1 MIEIL
6 ACSTCNTDQTA
17 ITDPESGEI
26 VCSKCGLV
34 ISEKFEDY
42 AHQERRA
49 YSIQEADERAR
60 TGARTSLAFHDMGL
74 STIIGKAN
82 KDASGQLLNSAMRS
96 SMDKLRIW
104 DSRIHVNSSE
114 DRSLRRAFHQ
124 LNTLRDK
131 LGLSDT
137 LVEKSAYL
145 YRKAQERGLIRGR
158 TVDGIMTAAV
168 YIACRETG
176 TPKSLE
182 DISIVSNLKR
192 KDITRCYRRLVFDL
206 DIKIPIVDP
215 MKCIVKVANKL
226 SLSEKTKNKAMNL
239 MTYAI
244 KTEINAGK
252 IPMGLAATVLYASCL
267 KTGENVSQTN
277 IAEASGVTEVTIRN
291 RFKDLTSKIDEATDH

>member
-34 ISEKFEDY
+34 ISEKIEDY

-49 YSIQEADERAR
+49 YSMHEADERAR

-82 KDASGQLLNSAMRS
+82 KDASGQLLNSAMCS
-96 SMDKLRIW
+96 SMEKLRIW

-206 DIKIPIVDP
+206 DIKIPIIDP

-244 KTEINAGK
+244 KMEINAGK

-277 IAEASGVTEVTIRN
+277 IAEASGVTEITIRN
-291 RFKDLTSKIDEATDH
+291 RFKDLTSRIKI

>member
-34 ISEKFEDY
+34 ISEKIEDY
-42 AHQERRA
+42 AHQDRRA
-49 YSIQEADERAR
+49 YSMQEADERAR

-82 KDASGQLLNSAMRS
+82 KDASGQLLNSAMCS
-96 SMDKLRIW
+96 SMEKLRIW

-114 DRSLRRAFHQ
+114 DRSLRRAFHH

-182 DISIVSNLKR
+182 DISLVSNLKR

-226 SLSEKTKNKAMNL
+226 GLSEKTKHRAMNL

-244 KTEINAGK
+244 KMEINAGK
-252 IPMGLAATVLYASCL
+252 IPMGLAATVLYASCM
-267 KTGENVSQTN
+267 KTGENISQTN

-291 RFKDLTSKIDEATDH
+291 RFKDLTSRIKI

>member
-6 ACSTCNTDQTA
+6 ACSTCNMDQTA

-26 VCSKCGLV
+26 ICSKCGLV
-34 ISEKFEDY
+34 ISEKIEDY

-82 KDASGQLLNSAMRS
+82 KDASGQLLNSAMCS

-226 SLSEKTKNKAMNL
+226 SLSEKTKHKAMNL

-244 KTEINAGK
+244 KMEINAGK

-291 RFKDLTSKIDEATDH
+291 RFKDLTSRIKI

>member
-26 VCSKCGLV
+26 ICSKCGLV
-34 ISEKFEDY
+34 ISEKIEDY

-82 KDASGQLLNSAMRS
+82 KDASGQLLNSAMCS

-226 SLSEKTKNKAMNL
+226 SLSEKTKHKAMNL

-244 KTEINAGK
+244 KMEINAGK
-252 IPMGLAATVLYASCL
+252 IPMGLAATVLYASCM

-291 RFKDLTSKIDEATDH
+291 RFKDLTSRIKI

>member
-34 ISEKFEDY
+34 ISEKIEDY

-49 YSIQEADERAR
+49 YSMQEADERAR

-82 KDASGQLLNSAMRS
+82 KDASGQLLNSAMCS
-96 SMDKLRIW
+96 SMEKLRIW

-114 DRSLRRAFHQ
+114 DRSLRRAFHH

-226 SLSEKTKNKAMNL
+226 GLSEKTKHRAMNL

-244 KTEINAGK
+244 KMEINAGK
-252 IPMGLAATVLYASCL
+252 IPMGLAATVLYASCM

-291 RFKDLTSKIDEATDH
+291 RFKDLTSRIKI

>member
-34 ISEKFEDY
+34 ISEKIEDY

-49 YSIQEADERAR
+49 YSMQEADERAR

-82 KDASGQLLNSAMRS
+82 KDASGQLLNSAMCS
-96 SMDKLRIW
+96 SMEKLRIW

-226 SLSEKTKNKAMNL
+226 DLSEKTKHKAMNL

-244 KTEINAGK
+244 KMEINAGK
-252 IPMGLAATVLYASCL
+252 IPMGLAATVLYASCM

-291 RFKDLTSKIDEATDH
+291 RFKDLTSRIKI

>member
-34 ISEKFEDY
+34 ISEKIEDY

-49 YSIQEADERAR
+49 YSMQEADERAR

-74 STIIGKAN
+74 STIIGKTN
-82 KDASGQLLNSAMRS
+82 KDASGQLLNSAMCS

-244 KTEINAGK
+244 KMEINAGK

-291 RFKDLTSKIDEATDH
+291 RFKDLTSKIKI

>member
-34 ISEKFEDY
+34 ISEKIEDY

-49 YSIQEADERAR
+49 YSMQEADERAR

-82 KDASGQLLNSAMRS
+82 KDASGQLLNSAMCS
-96 SMDKLRIW
+96 SMEKLRIW

-182 DISIVSNLKR
+182 DISLVSNLKR

-226 SLSEKTKNKAMNL
+226 GLSEKTKHKAMNL

-244 KTEINAGK
+244 KMEINAGK
-252 IPMGLAATVLYASCL
+252 IPMGLAATVLYASCM
-267 KTGENVSQTN
+267 KTGENISQTN

-291 RFKDLTSKIDEATDH
+291 RFKDLTSRIKI

>member
-6 ACSTCNTDQTA
+6 TCSTCNTDQTA

-34 ISEKFEDY
+34 ISEKIEDY

-49 YSIQEADERAR
+49 YSMQEADERAR

-82 KDASGQLLNSAMRS
+82 KDASGQLLNSAMCS
-96 SMDKLRIW
+96 SMEKLRIW

-176 TPKSLE
+176 TPKTLE

-226 SLSEKTKNKAMNL
+226 GLSEKTKHKAMNL

-244 KTEINAGK
+244 KMEINAGK
-252 IPMGLAATVLYASCL
+252 IPMGLAATVLYASCM

-291 RFKDLTSKIDEATDH
+291 RFKDLTSRIKI

>member
-34 ISEKFEDY
+34 ISEKIEDY

-49 YSIQEADERAR
+49 YSMQEADERAR

-82 KDASGQLLNSAMRS
+82 KDASGQLLNSAMCS
-96 SMDKLRIW
+96 SMEKLRIW

-176 TPKSLE
+176 TPKTLE

-226 SLSEKTKNKAMNL
+226 GLSEKTKHKAMNL

-244 KTEINAGK
+244 KMEINAGK
-252 IPMGLAATVLYASCL
+252 IPMGLAATVLYASCM

-291 RFKDLTSKIDEATDH
+291 RFKDLTSRIKI

>member
-34 ISEKFEDY
+34 ISEKIEDY

-49 YSIQEADERAR
+49 YSMQEADERAR

-82 KDASGQLLNSAMRS
+82 KDASGQLLNSAMCS
-96 SMDKLRIW
+96 SMEKLRIW

-114 DRSLRRAFHQ
+114 DRSLRRAFHH

-182 DISIVSNLKR
+182 DISLVSNLKR

-226 SLSEKTKNKAMNL
+226 GLSEKTKHKAMNL
-239 MTYAI
+239 MTYDI
-244 KTEINAGK
+244 KMEINAGK
-252 IPMGLAATVLYASCL
+252 IPMGLAATVLYASCM

-291 RFKDLTSKIDEATDH
+291 RFKDLTSRIKI

>member
-34 ISEKFEDY
+34 ISEKIEDY

-49 YSIQEADERAR
+49 YSMQEADERAR

-82 KDASGQLLNSAMRS
+82 KDASGQLLNSAMCS

-226 SLSEKTKNKAMNL
+226 SLSEKTKHKAMNL

-244 KTEINAGK
+244 KMEINAGK

-291 RFKDLTSKIDEATDH
+291 RFKDLTSKIKI

>member
-34 ISEKFEDY
+34 ISEKIEDY

-49 YSIQEADERAR
+49 YSMQEADERAR

-82 KDASGQLLNSAMRS
+82 KDASGQLLNSAMCS
-96 SMDKLRIW
+96 SMEKLRIW

-114 DRSLRRAFHQ
+114 DRSLRRAFHH

-182 DISIVSNLKR
+182 EISIVSNLKR

-226 SLSEKTKNKAMNL
+226 GLSEKTKHKAMNL

-244 KTEINAGK
+244 KMEINAGK
-252 IPMGLAATVLYASCL
+252 IPMGLAATVLYASCM

-291 RFKDLTSKIDEATDH
+291 RFKDLTSRIKI

>member
-6 ACSTCNTDQTA
+6 ACSTCNTDQAA

-34 ISEKFEDY
+34 ISEKIEDY

-49 YSIQEADERAR
+49 YSMQEADERAR

-82 KDASGQLLNSAMRS
+82 KDASGQLLNSAMCS
-96 SMDKLRIW
+96 SMEKLRIW

-131 LGLSDT
+131 LCLSDT

-182 DISIVSNLKR
+182 DISLVSNLKR

-226 SLSEKTKNKAMNL
+226 GLSEKTKHKAMNL

-244 KTEINAGK
+244 KMEINAGK
-252 IPMGLAATVLYASCL
+252 IPMGLAATVLYASCM

-291 RFKDLTSKIDEATDH
+291 RFKDLTSRIKI

>member
-6 ACSTCNTDQTA
+6 ACSTCNTDQTS

-34 ISEKFEDY
+34 ISEKIEDY

-49 YSIQEADERAR
+49 YSMQEADERAR
-60 TGARTSLAFHDMGL
+60 TGAGTSLAFHDMGL

-82 KDASGQLLNSAMRS
+82 KDASGQLLNSAMCS
-96 SMDKLRIW
+96 SMEKLRIW

-114 DRSLRRAFHQ
+114 DRSLRRAFHH

-226 SLSEKTKNKAMNL
+226 GLSEKTKHRAMNL

-244 KTEINAGK
+244 KMEINAGK
-252 IPMGLAATVLYASCL
+252 IPMGLAATVLYASCM

-291 RFKDLTSKIDEATDH
+291 RFKDLTSRIKI

>member
-26 VCSKCGLV
+26 ICSKCGLV
-34 ISEKFEDY
+34 ISEKIEDY

-49 YSIQEADERAR
+49 YSMQEADERAR

-82 KDASGQLLNSAMRS
+82 KDASGQLLNSAMCS

-226 SLSEKTKNKAMNL
+226 SLSEKTKHKAMNL

-244 KTEINAGK
+244 KMEINAGK

-291 RFKDLTSKIDEATDH
+291 RFKDLTSRIKI

>member
-34 ISEKFEDY
+34 ISEKIEDY

-49 YSIQEADERAR
+49 YSMQEADERAR

-82 KDASGQLLNSAMRS
+82 KDASGQLLNSAMCS
-96 SMDKLRIW
+96 SMEKLRIW

-182 DISIVSNLKR
+182 DISLVSNLKR

-215 MKCIVKVANKL
+215 MKCIVKVAKKL
-226 SLSEKTKNKAMNL
+226 GLSEKTKHKAMNL

-244 KTEINAGK
+244 KMEINAGK
-252 IPMGLAATVLYASCL
+252 IPMGLAATVLYASCM

-291 RFKDLTSKIDEATDH
+291 RFKDLTSRIKI

>member
-34 ISEKFEDY
+34 ISEKIEDY

-49 YSIQEADERAR
+49 YSMQEADERAR
-60 TGARTSLAFHDMGL
+60 TGVCTSLAFHDMGL

-82 KDASGQLLNSAMRS
+82 KDASGQLLNSAMCS
-96 SMDKLRIW
+96 SMEKLRIW

-114 DRSLRRAFHQ
+114 DRSLRRAFHH

-206 DIKIPIVDP
+206 DIKIPIIDP

-226 SLSEKTKNKAMNL
+226 GLSEKTKHRAMNL

-244 KTEINAGK
+244 KMEINAGK
-252 IPMGLAATVLYASCL
+252 IPMGLAATVLYASCM

-291 RFKDLTSKIDEATDH
+291 RFKDLTSRIKI

>member
-6 ACSTCNTDQTA
+6 ACSTCNMDQTA

-26 VCSKCGLV
+26 ICSKCGLV
-34 ISEKFEDY
+34 ISEKIEDY

-82 KDASGQLLNSAMRS
+82 KDASGQLLNSAMCS

-192 KDITRCYRRLVFDL
+192 KDITRCYR
-206 DIKIPIVDP
+206 
-215 MKCIVKVANKL
+215 
-226 SLSEKTKNKAMNL
+226 
-239 MTYAI
+239 
-244 KTEINAGK
+244 
-252 IPMGLAATVLYASCL
+252 GLYLIL
-267 KTGENVSQTN
+267 
-277 IAEASGVTEVTIRN
+277 I
-291 RFKDLTSKIDEATDH
+291 SKFQ

>member
-34 ISEKFEDY
+34 ISEKIEDY

-49 YSIQEADERAR
+49 YSMQEADERAR

-82 KDASGQLLNSAMRS
+82 KDASGQLLNSAMCS
-96 SMDKLRIW
+96 SMEKLRIW

-114 DRSLRRAFHQ
+114 DRSLRRAFHH

-206 DIKIPIVDP
+206 DIKIPIIDP

-226 SLSEKTKNKAMNL
+226 GLSEKTKHRAMNL

-244 KTEINAGK
+244 KMEINAGK
-252 IPMGLAATVLYASCL
+252 IPMGLAATVLYASCM

-291 RFKDLTSKIDEATDH
+291 RFKDLTSRIKI

>member
-34 ISEKFEDY
+34 ISEKIEDY

-49 YSIQEADERAR
+49 YSMQEADERAR

-82 KDASGQLLNSAMRS
+82 KDASGQLLNSAMCS
-96 SMDKLRIW
+96 SMEKLRIW

-137 LVEKSAYL
+137 LVEKSVYL

-226 SLSEKTKNKAMNL
+226 GLSEKTKHKAMNL

-244 KTEINAGK
+244 KMEINAGK
-252 IPMGLAATVLYASCL
+252 IPMGLAATVLYASCM

-291 RFKDLTSKIDEATDH
+291 RFKDLTSRIKI

>member
-34 ISEKFEDY
+34 ISEKIEDY

-49 YSIQEADERAR
+49 YSMQEADERAR

-82 KDASGQLLNSAMRS
+82 KDASGQLLNSAMCS
-96 SMDKLRIW
+96 SMEKLRIW

-176 TPKSLE
+176 TPKTLE

-206 DIKIPIVDP
+206 DIKIPIIDP

-226 SLSEKTKNKAMNL
+226 GLSEKTKHKAMNL

-244 KTEINAGK
+244 KMEINAGK
-252 IPMGLAATVLYASCL
+252 IPMGLAATVLYASCM

-291 RFKDLTSKIDEATDH
+291 RFKDLTSRIKI

>member
-1 MIEIL
+1 ML

-34 ISEKFEDY
+34 ISKKIEDY

-49 YSIQEADERAR
+49 YSMQEADERAR

-82 KDASGQLLNSAMRS
+82 KDASGQLLNSAMCS

-226 SLSEKTKNKAMNL
+226 SLSEKTKNTAMNL

-244 KTEINAGK
+244 KMEINAGK

-291 RFKDLTSKIDEATDH
+291 RFKDLTSRIKI

>member
-34 ISEKFEDY
+34 ISEKIEDY

-49 YSIQEADERAR
+49 YSMQEADERAR

-82 KDASGQLLNSAMRS
+82 KDASGQLLNSAMCS

-206 DIKIPIVDP
+206 DIKIPIADP

-244 KTEINAGK
+244 KMEINAGK

-291 RFKDLTSKIDEATDH
+291 RFKDLTSRIKI

>member
-34 ISEKFEDY
+34 ISEKIEDY

-49 YSIQEADERAR
+49 YSMQEADERAR

-82 KDASGQLLNSAMRS
+82 KDASGQLLNSAMCS

-182 DISIVSNLKR
+182 DISKVSNLKR

-226 SLSEKTKNKAMNL
+226 SLSEKTKYKAMNL

-244 KTEINAGK
+244 KMEINAGK

-291 RFKDLTSKIDEATDH
+291 RFKDLTSRIKI

>member
-34 ISEKFEDY
+34 ISEKIEDY

-74 STIIGKAN
+74 STIIGKTN

-206 DIKIPIVDP
+206 DIKIPIV
-215 MKCIVKVANKL
+215 V
-226 SLSEKTKNKAMNL
+226 
-239 MTYAI
+239 Y
-244 KTEINAGK
+244 
-252 IPMGLAATVLYASCL
+252 
-267 KTGENVSQTN
+267 
-277 IAEASGVTEVTIRN
+277 EVYC
-291 RFKDLTSKIDEATDH
+291 

>member
-34 ISEKFEDY
+34 ISEKIEDY

-49 YSIQEADERAR
+49 YSMQEADERAR
-60 TGARTSLAFHDMGL
+60 TGAGTSLAFHDMGL

-82 KDASGQLLNSAMRS
+82 KDASGQLLNSAMCS
-96 SMDKLRIW
+96 SMEKLRIW

-182 DISIVSNLKR
+182 DISLVSNLKR

-226 SLSEKTKNKAMNL
+226 GLSEKTKHKAMNL

-244 KTEINAGK
+244 KMEINAGK
-252 IPMGLAATVLYASCL
+252 IPMGLAATVLYASCM

-291 RFKDLTSKIDEATDH
+291 RFKDLTSRIKI

>member
-34 ISEKFEDY
+34 ISEKIEDY

-49 YSIQEADERAR
+49 YSMQEADERAR

-82 KDASGQLLNSAMRS
+82 KDASGQLLNSAMCS
-96 SMDKLRIW
+96 SMEKLRIW

-114 DRSLRRAFHQ
+114 DRSLRRAFHH

-226 SLSEKTKNKAMNL
+226 GLSEKTKHKAMNL

-244 KTEINAGK
+244 KMEINAGK
-252 IPMGLAATVLYASCL
+252 IPMGLAATVLYASCM

-291 RFKDLTSKIDEATDH
+291 RFKDLTSRIKI

>member
-34 ISEKFEDY
+34 ISEKIEDY

-49 YSIQEADERAR
+49 YSMQEADERAR

-74 STIIGKAN
+74 STIIGKTN
-82 KDASGQLLNSAMRS
+82 KDASGQLLNPAMCS

-244 KTEINAGK
+244 KMEINAGK

-291 RFKDLTSKIDEATDH
+291 RFKDLTSRIKI

>member
-34 ISEKFEDY
+34 ISEKIEDY

-49 YSIQEADERAR
+49 YSMQEADERAR

-82 KDASGQLLNSAMRS
+82 KDASGQLLNSAMCS

-244 KTEINAGK
+244 KMEINAGK

-291 RFKDLTSKIDEATDH
+291 RFKDLTSKIKI

>member
-34 ISEKFEDY
+34 ISEKIEDY

-49 YSIQEADERAR
+49 YSMQEADERAR

-82 KDASGQLLNSAMRS
+82 KDASGQLLNSAMCS
-96 SMDKLRIW
+96 SMEKLRIW

-168 YIACRETG
+168 YIACRETC

-182 DISIVSNLKR
+182 DISLVSNLKR

-226 SLSEKTKNKAMNL
+226 SLSEKTKHKAMNL

-244 KTEINAGK
+244 KMEINAGK
-252 IPMGLAATVLYASCL
+252 IPMGLAATVLYASCM

-291 RFKDLTSKIDEATDH
+291 RFKDLTSRIKI

>member
-34 ISEKFEDY
+34 ISEKIEDY

-49 YSIQEADERAR
+49 YSMQEADERAR

-74 STIIGKAN
+74 STIIGKVN
-82 KDASGQLLNSAMRS
+82 KDASGQLLNSAMCS

-114 DRSLRRAFHQ
+114 DRSLRRAFHH

-226 SLSEKTKNKAMNL
+226 SLSEKTKHKAMNL

-244 KTEINAGK
+244 KMEINAGK
-252 IPMGLAATVLYASCL
+252 IPMGLAATVLYASCM

-291 RFKDLTSKIDEATDH
+291 RFKDLTSRIKI

>member
-34 ISEKFEDY
+34 ISEKIEDY

-49 YSIQEADERAR
+49 YSMQEADERAR

-82 KDASGQLLNSAMRS
+82 KDASGQLLNSAMCS

-244 KTEINAGK
+244 KMEINAGK

-291 RFKDLTSKIDEATDH
+291 RFKDLTSRIKI

>member
-6 ACSTCNTDQTA
+6 TCSTCNTDQTA

-34 ISEKFEDY
+34 ISEKIEDY

-49 YSIQEADERAR
+49 YSMQEADERAR

-82 KDASGQLLNSAMRS
+82 KDASGQLLNSAMCS
-96 SMDKLRIW
+96 SMEKLRIW

-114 DRSLRRAFHQ
+114 DRSLRRAFHH

-182 DISIVSNLKR
+182 DISLVSNLKR

-226 SLSEKTKNKAMNL
+226 GLSEKTKHKAMNL

-244 KTEINAGK
+244 KMEINAGK
-252 IPMGLAATVLYASCL
+252 IPMGLAATVLYASCM

-291 RFKDLTSKIDEATDH
+291 RFKDLTSRIKI

>member
-34 ISEKFEDY
+34 ISEKIEDY

-49 YSIQEADERAR
+49 YSMQEADERAR

-82 KDASGQLLNSAMRS
+82 KDASGQLLNSAMCS
-96 SMDKLRIW
+96 SMEKLRIW

-114 DRSLRRAFHQ
+114 DRSLRRAFHH

-226 SLSEKTKNKAMNL
+226 GLSEKTKHKAMNI

-244 KTEINAGK
+244 KMEINAGK
-252 IPMGLAATVLYASCL
+252 IPMGLAATVLYASCM

-291 RFKDLTSKIDEATDH
+291 RFKDLTSRIKI

>member
-26 VCSKCGLV
+26 VCSNCGLV
-34 ISEKFEDY
+34 ISEKIEDY

-49 YSIQEADERAR
+49 YSMQEADERAR

-82 KDASGQLLNSAMRS
+82 KDASGQLLNSAMCS
-96 SMDKLRIW
+96 SMEKLRIW

-226 SLSEKTKNKAMNL
+226 GLSEKTKHKAMNL

-244 KTEINAGK
+244 KMEINAGK
-252 IPMGLAATVLYASCL
+252 IPMGLAATVLYASCM

-291 RFKDLTSKIDEATDH
+291 RFKDLTSRIKYN

>member
-34 ISEKFEDY
+34 ISEKIEDY

-49 YSIQEADERAR
+49 YSMQEADERAR

-82 KDASGQLLNSAMRS
+82 KDASGQLLNSAMCS
-96 SMDKLRIW
+96 SMEKLRIW

-114 DRSLRRAFHQ
+114 DRSLRRAFHH
-124 LNTLRDK
+124 LNTLRYK

-226 SLSEKTKNKAMNL
+226 SLSEKTKHKAMNL

-244 KTEINAGK
+244 KMEINAGK
-252 IPMGLAATVLYASCL
+252 IPMGLAATVLYASCM

-291 RFKDLTSKIDEATDH
+291 RFKDLTSRIKI